1 MDYENQR
8 AELIKNAE
16 MAVSEHR
23 FEDFEKI
30 KADIEELDKAY
41 QQEAV
46 AQANLKALTEAPKPV
61 NGLMGGAGA
70 VNIGGQVSG
79 MDVTGNV
86 YASDEYRRA
95 FMNAMVSGKPIKMS
109 NSDAVTTTGDVGA
122 VIPTTIVR
130 RIIDKMEVTGK
141 IWSRI
146 TKTNYTGGV
155 AVPISSVKPVA
166 TWVAERSTADS
177 QKKTVT
183 TITFSAFKLICKV
196 AMSFETTVMTLDMFE
211 ARIADN
217 IAEAMVK
224 ALEIAAIKGT
234 GSGQPKG
241 ILTENIPTN
250 RNITVA
256 AGANLTYTELVKAE
270 SALPSAYE
278 NGAVWVMTKSTF
290 MTNIIG
296 MLDGD
301 GAPIVK
307 ELVGVNGRP
316 SYYILGR
323 EVVIVDDGY
332 VDNYADSV
340 SKDTVFAF
348 IFNWADYIGNTNYNV
363 TMREYTDED
372 TDDRIK
378 KAIMLY
384 DGKAVDTSSLVTLTK
399 KRA

>member
-1 MDYENQR
+1 MDYEKQR
-8 AELIKNAE
+8 EELMKNAE
-16 MAVSEHR
+16 KAVSEHR

-30 KADIEELDKAY
+30 KADIEALDKEH

-46 AQANLKALTEAPKPV
+46 AEANLKALSETPKPV

-70 VNIGGQVSG
+70 MSVGDQVSG
-79 MDVTGNV
+79 ADAADDM

-95 FMNAMVSGKPIKMS
+95 FMKAMVSGKPIKMT
-109 NSDAVTTTGDVGA
+109 NIDAITTTGDVGA

-130 RIIDKMEVTGK
+130 RIIDKMEITGQ
-141 IWSRI
+141 IWRRI

-155 AVPISSVKPVA
+155 AVPISSMKPTA
-166 TWVAERSTADS
+166 TWVAERATADA

-224 ALEIAAIKGT
+224 ALEIAAISGT

-241 ILTENIPTN
+241 ILKETVPNGQAI
-250 RNITVA
+250 NITA
-256 AGANLTYTELVKAE
+256 ANAITYKDLAKAE
-270 SALPSAYE
+270 AALPAAYE
-278 NGAVWVMTKSTF
+278 NGAVWVMTKNTF
-290 MTNIIG
+290 INNIIG
-296 MLDGD
+296 MVDGD
-301 GAPIVK
+301 GDPIMR
-307 ELVGVNGRP
+307 ELIGVNGKP

-323 EVVIVDDGY
+323 EVMIVDEGY
-332 VDNYADSV
+332 MPSYADSV
-340 SKDTVFAF
+340 SSDTVFAF
-348 IFNWADYIGNTNYNV
+348 IFNWADYVGNTNYNV
-363 TMREYTDED
+363 TVREYIDED

-384 DGKAVDTSSLVTLTK
+384 DGKAVDVSSLVTLTK
-399 KRA
+399 KKA

>member
-1 MDYENQR
+1 MDYEKQR
-8 AELIKNAE
+8 EELMKNAE
-16 MAVSEHR
+16 KAVSEHR

-30 KADIEELDKAY
+30 KADIEALDKEH

-46 AQANLKALTEAPKPV
+46 AEANLKALSETPKPV

-70 VNIGGQVSG
+70 MSVGDKASG
-79 MDVTGNV
+79 ADAADDM

-95 FMNAMVSGKPIKMS
+95 FMKAMVSGKPIKMT
-109 NSDAVTTTGDVGA
+109 NSDAITTTGDVGA

-130 RIIDKMEVTGK
+130 RIIDKMEVTGQ
-141 IWSRI
+141 IWKRI
-146 TKTNYTGGV
+146 TKTNYTGGI
-155 AVPISSVKPVA
+155 AVPISSMKPTA
-166 TWVAERSTADS
+166 TWVAERATADA

-224 ALEIAAIKGT
+224 ALEIAAISGT

-241 ILTENIPTN
+241 ILKETVPNGQAI
-250 RNITVA
+250 NITA
-256 AGANLTYTELVKAE
+256 ANAITYKDLAKAE
-270 SALPSAYE
+270 AALPAAYE
-278 NGAVWVMTKSTF
+278 NGAVWVMTKNTF
-290 MTNIIG
+290 INNIIG
-296 MLDGD
+296 MVDGD
-301 GAPIVK
+301 GDPIMR
-307 ELVGVNGRP
+307 ELIGVNGKP

-323 EVVIVDDGY
+323 EVMIVDEGY
-332 VDNYADSV
+332 MPSYADSV
-340 SKDTVFAF
+340 SSDTVFAF
-348 IFNWADYIGNTNYNV
+348 IFNWADYVGNTNYNV
-363 TMREYTDED
+363 TVREYIDED

-384 DGKAVDTSSLVTLTK
+384 DGKAVDVSSLVTLTK
-399 KRA
+399 KKA

>member
-61 NGLMGGAGA
+61 NSLMGGAGA

-79 MDVTGNV
+79 AGVTDDV

-109 NSDAVTTTGDVGA
+109 NIDAVTTTGDVGA

-211 ARIADN
+211 TRVADN
-217 IAEAMVK
+217 MAEAMVK
-224 ALEIAAIKGT
+224 ALEIGAINGT

-241 ILTENIPTN
+241 VLKETAPSGQAITISATN
-250 RNITVA
+250 AV
-256 AGANLTYTELVKAE
+256 TYKDLAKAE
-270 SALPSAYE
+270 AALPQAYE
-278 NGAVWVMTKSTF
+278 NGAVWVMTKNTF
-290 MTNIIG
+290 INNIIG

-301 GAPIVK
+301 GKPIMR
-307 ELVGVNGRP
+307 ELIGVNGKP
-316 SYYILGR
+316 TYYILGR
-323 EVVIVDDGY
+323 EVLIVDEGY
-332 VDNYADSV
+332 MPSYADSV
-340 SKDTVFAF
+340 SSDTVFAF
-348 IFNWADYIGNTNYNV
+348 IFRWADYVGNTNYNV
-363 TMREYTDED
+363 TVREYIDEA

-384 DGKAVDTSSLVTLTK
+384 DGKAVDVSSLVTLTK
-399 KRA
+399 KKS

>member
-46 AQANLKALTEAPKPV
+46 AQANLKALTEPPKPA

-79 MDVTGNV
+79 VGVTDDV

-155 AVPISSVKPVA
+155 AVPVSSVKPVA
-166 TWVAERSTADS
+166 TWAAERNTADS

-211 ARIADN
+211 TRVADN
-217 IAEAMVK
+217 MAEAMVK
-224 ALEIAAIKGT
+224 ALEIGAISGT

-241 ILTENIPTN
+241 VLKETAPSGQAITISATN
-250 RNITVA
+250 AITYKDLA
-256 AGANLTYTELVKAE
+256 KAE
-270 SALPSAYE
+270 AALPQAYE
-278 NGAVWVMTKSTF
+278 SGAVWVMTKNTF
-290 MTNIIG
+290 INNIIG

-301 GAPIVK
+301 GEPIMR
-307 ELVGVNGRP
+307 ELIGVNGKP
-316 SYYILGR
+316 TYYILGR
-323 EVVIVDDGY
+323 EVLIVDEGY
-332 VDNYADSV
+332 MPSYADSV
-340 SKDTVFAF
+340 SSDTVFAF
-348 IFNWADYIGNTNYNV
+348 IFRWADYVGNTNYNV
-363 TMREYTDED
+363 TVREYIDEA

-384 DGKAVDTSSLVTLTK
+384 DGKAVDVSSLVTLTK
-399 KRA
+399 KKS

>member
-30 KADIEELDKAY
+30 KADIEELDKAH

-46 AQANLKALTEAPKPV
+46 AQANLKALSEAPKPA

-155 AVPISSVKPVA
+155 TVPISSMKPTA
-166 TWVAERSTADS
+166 TWVAERATADA

-196 AMSFETTVMTLDMFE
+196 AMSFETTIMTLDMFE

-224 ALEIAAIKGT
+224 ALEIAAISGT

-241 ILTENIPTN
+241 ILKETVPNGQAI
-250 RNITVA
+250 NITA
-256 AGANLTYTELVKAE
+256 ANAITYKDLAKAE
-270 SALPSAYE
+270 AALPAAYE
-278 NGAVWVMTKSTF
+278 NGAVWVMTKNTF
-290 MTNIIG
+290 INNIIG
-296 MLDGD
+296 MVDGD
-301 GAPIVK
+301 GDPIMR
-307 ELVGVNGRP
+307 ELIGVNGKP

-323 EVVIVDDGY
+323 EVMIVDEGY
-332 VDNYADSV
+332 MPSYADSV
-340 SKDTVFAF
+340 SSDTVFAF
-348 IFNWADYIGNTNYNV
+348 IFNWADYVGNTNYNV
-363 TMREYTDED
+363 TVREYIDEA

-384 DGKAVDTSSLVTLTK
+384 DGKAVDVSSLVTLTK
-399 KRA
+399 KKA